1 MIWLARLFGVAA
13 LAGFAAAVW
22 YAGPLISFNDERILE
37 GYAIRI
43 SIIAAAVALVAVY
56 YAFRYVRDRRAQK
69 ALEAAIAG
77 GSEAETDSQVLEER
91 MAQAIDI
98 LKTSYGR
105 RNFLY
110 ELPWYLIIGPPG
122 AGKTTALVNSGLS
135 FPLAGSGT
143 AQPVAGV
150 GGTRYCDWWFTE
162 DAVLIDTAGR
172 YTTQDSDARRDK
184 SSWLA
189 FLGSLKRHR
198 PTQPLNGIILAI
210 SLHDLMTLDGQELGA
225 HVTEIRNRLQ
235 EIHDV
240 LKIEFPVYVVFTK
253 ADLISGFM
261 EYFAAFDEARR
272 RQVWGTTF
280 QTGDR
285 TRNMVDEAP
294 AGFDSLV
301 ARLSED
307 LPDRLN
313 EEPDP
318 RARIAIFGFPIQF
331 ASLKD
336 QVTKFLKGVFDPARR
351 QVDASLRGFY
361 FSSGTQQGT
370 PIDQLLGSMERN
382 FDTRGQAQMSGSG
395 RSFFLHDLLQ
405 KVVFS
410 EAGWVS
416 SDRQAQRRIAFARF
430 AGFAMIGLVAAA
442 ALGAIGW
449 SFLANQTLVAS
460 TGRSVDQYRSLAAPH
475 LAAATVADTE
485 LENVIGALDAIREL
499 PAGYGARDVDTPVTE
514 TLGLSQRER
523 LQSAS
528 ETAYRRALE
537 RMLRSRLLL
546 QLEQVIDQAKGNAG
560 LVYEPLK
567 VYLMLGGK
575 APKADNGL
583 VVSWFVRDWEQNR
596 YPGAPNRSGREQLE
610 KHLRAMLELDDP
622 YEPVYPLNKPL
633 IEAAQRSLGQL
644 SLVERAGAIVRSAYH
659 SAGRFDF
666 HIAQNAGGEAQ
677 LVLATTDG
685 SSLSALRVPGIY
697 TPDGFDTVFVEELS
711 KVAQNLV
718 EDRWVFGAGGAQAD
732 NEAELQRVGP
742 ELVDRYAKEYV
753 AAWQAVLDKL
763 KLKDM
768 AAGKPEYLALS
779 AAAAPGSPL
788 MRLFEAAAGE
798 MVPTRERTADG
809 DDAAGTPG
817 EPASQ
822 AADRAR
828 GLARI
833 GLKFAALKSQSRA
846 GSGSGTTA
854 EANPVAAIEAQ
865 LRPFVALVSG
875 PAGQRPIDVLTQN
888 FRDILQTLR
897 LADSI
902 ASQNDRASANLR
914 LQISNLR
921 ANASRFPGPLSRMVR
936 AAADELEGQSFRA
949 SISQLNQSFGQLA
962 AACSETIAS
971 RYPFSPESAEDLSLQ
986 DFAKVFAPG
995 GLIDLF
1001 FARELSSMVDMGG
1014 PSWRWKKDT
1023 QLAREF
1029 SDASLKPFQL
1039 ASEIRDAYFPTRQPL
1054 PSVQLTLTP
1063 FSLHGGADMARLE
1076 VDGQTVESLQAGS
1089 SPAQITWPGD
1099 LRGGSARLSL
1109 IPELPGR
1116 ESALGFEGPWAL
1128 KRLLDRATV
1137 SQNGAS
1143 QELRFLIGGRDVAYV
1158 LDAGTGANPFAL
1170 PALSSFS
1177 CPQSL

>member
-37 GYAIRI
+37 GEEVRLC
-43 SIIAAAVALVAVY
+43 IIGAAVALVAAY
-56 YAFRYVRDRRAQK
+56 YAFRLRRDRYAQK

-77 GSEAETDSQVLEER
+77 SSDTESDSQVLEER
-91 MAQAIDI
+91 MAQAIDA
-98 LKTSYGR
+98 LKTTYGR

-122 AGKTTALVNSGLS
+122 AGKTTALVNSGLH

-198 PTQPLNGIILAI
+198 PTQPFNGVILAI

-225 HVTEIRNRLQ
+225 HVAEIRNRLQ

-253 ADLISGFM
+253 ADLIIGFM

-280 QTGDR
+280 QTDDR

-307 LPDRLN
+307 LPDRLS

-336 QVTKFLKGVFDPARR
+336 QVTKFLKGVFDPARHHIE
-351 QVDASLRGFY
+351 ASLRGFY
-361 FSSGTQQGT
+361 FTSGTQQGT
-370 PIDQLLGSMERN
+370 PIDQLLASMERS
-382 FDTRGQAQMSGSG
+382 FDAPGQAQMSGTG

-405 KVVFS
+405 QVVFP

-416 SDRQAQRRIAFARF
+416 SDRQAQRRVAVARF
-430 AGFAMIGLVAAA
+430 AGLAMVVLVGAS

-449 SFLANQTLVAS
+449 SFLANQALVAS
-460 TGRSVDQYRSLAAPH
+460 TGRSVDQYRALAAPH

-499 PAGYGARDVDTPVTE
+499 PVGYGARDVDTPVTE
-514 TLGLSQRER
+514 TFGLSQRER

-546 QLEQVIDQAKGNAG
+546 QLEQVIDQVKGDAS

-575 APKADNGL
+575 APKADSGL

-610 KHLRAMLELDDP
+610 KHLRAMLELDDA
-622 YEPVYPLNKPL
+622 YEPVYPLNQPL

-644 SLVERAGAIVRSAYH
+644 SLAERAGAIVRSAYH
-659 SAGRFDF
+659 SANRFDF
-666 HIAQNAGGEAQ
+666 QIAQNAGGEAQ

-697 TPDGFDTVFVEELS
+697 TPAGFDTVFVEEMS

-732 NEAELQRVGP
+732 IEADLQRVGP

-753 AAWQAVLDKL
+753 AAWHAALDRL
-763 KLKDM
+763 KLKDLTT
-768 AAGKPEYLALS
+768 GKPEYLALS
-779 AAAAPGSPL
+779 SAASPSSPIL
-788 MRLFEAAAGE
+788 RLFEAAAGE
-798 MVPTRERTADG
+798 MVLTRERFVEGEDEP
-809 DDAAGTPG
+809 GTRG
-817 EPASQ
+817 ELATQ

-833 GLKFAALKSQSRA
+833 GLKFAALKSQNRA
-846 GSGSGTTA
+846 GFGSATTA
-854 EANPVAAIEAQ
+854 EPNPVAAIEAQ

-875 PAGQRPIDVLTQN
+875 AAGQRPVDVLTQN
-888 FRDILQTLR
+888 FRDILQSLR

-902 ASQNDRASANLR
+902 AGQNERASANLR

-921 ANASRFPGPLSRMVR
+921 ANASRLPRGLSRMVR
-936 AAADELEGQSFRA
+936 ATADEFEGQSFQA
-949 SISQLNQSFGQLA
+949 SISQLSQSLDQLA
-962 AACSETIAS
+962 AACNEVIAN
-971 RYPFSPESAEDLSLQ
+971 RYPFSAESAEDLSLQ
-986 DFAKVFAPG
+986 DFARVFGPG
-995 GLIDLF
+995 GMIDLF
-1001 FARELSSMVDMGG
+1001 FARELSSMVDMSG
-1014 PSWRWKKDT
+1014 PSWRWKQDAR
-1023 QLAREF
+1023 LARGF
-1029 SDASLKPFQL
+1029 SDSSLKQFQL
-1039 ASEIRDAYFPTRQPL
+1039 ASEIRDAYFPARQSLPL
-1054 PSVQLTLTP
+1054 VRLNVTP
-1063 FSLHGGADMARLE
+1063 FSLHGEADTALLD
-1076 VDGQTVESLQAGS
+1076 VDGQVVESLHTGS
-1089 SPAQITWPGD
+1089 SPTQITWPGD
-1099 LRGGSARLSL
+1099 MRSGSARLSL
-1109 IPELPGR
+1109 VPELPGR
-1116 ESALGFEGPWAL
+1116 DSSLSFEGPWAL

-1137 SQNGAS
+1137 SRNGAAL
-1143 QELRFLIGGRDVAYV
+1143 ELRFLIGGRDVAYV
-1158 LDAGTGANPFAL
+1158 LDGTAANPFAL
-1170 PALSSFS
+1170 PALASFG

>member
-37 GYAIRI
+37 GNEVRLAII
-43 SIIAAAVALVAVY
+43 GAAVALVAVY
-56 YAFRYVRDRRAQK
+56 YAFHVLRDRNAQK

-77 GSEAETDSQVLEER
+77 SSESESDSQVLEER
-91 MAQAIDI
+91 MTQAIDV

-122 AGKTTALVNSGLS
+122 AGKTTALVNSGLN

-198 PTQPLNGIILAI
+198 PTQPFNGVILAI

-261 EYFAAFDEARR
+261 DYFAAFDEARR

-280 QTGDR
+280 QTDDR
-285 TRNMVDEAP
+285 TRNMVAEAP
-294 AGFDSLV
+294 SAFDTLV

-313 EEPDP
+313 DESDP

-331 ASLKD
+331 ARLRD
-336 QVTKFLKGVFDPARR
+336 QVTKFLKGVFDPARHHI
-351 QVDASLRGFY
+351 DASLRGFY

-382 FDTRGQAQMSGSG
+382 FDTPGQAQMSGTG
-395 RSFFLHDLLQ
+395 KSFFLHDLLQ
-405 KVVFS
+405 RVVFP

-416 SDRQAQRRIAFARF
+416 SDRQAQRRIALARY
-430 AGFAMIGLVAAA
+430 AGLAIIGLVAVS

-449 SFLANQTLVAS
+449 SFLGNQALIAS
-460 TGRSVDQYRSLAAPH
+460 TARSVDQYRSLAAPH

-499 PAGYGARDVDTPVTE
+499 PVGYGSRDVDTPVTE
-514 TLGLSQRER
+514 TFGLSQRAR

-546 QLEQVIDQAKGNAG
+546 QLEQVIDQVKGDAG

-575 APKADNGL
+575 APKAYSAL

-596 YPGAPNRSGREQLE
+596 YPGATNRSGREDLE
-610 KHLRAMLELDDP
+610 KHLRAMLELDDE
-622 YEPVYPLNKPL
+622 YEPVYPLNQPL

-644 SLVERAGAIVRSAYH
+644 TLAERAGAIIRSAYH
-659 SAGRFDF
+659 SADRFDF
-666 HIAQNAGGEAQ
+666 SIAQNAGSEAQ

-685 SSLSALRVPGIY
+685 SSLSALRIPGIY
-697 TPDGFDTVFVEELS
+697 TPAGFDTVFVEELS
-711 KVAQNLV
+711 KVAQSLV

-732 NEAELQRVGP
+732 IESDLQRVGP
-742 ELVDRYAKEYV
+742 ELVDRYGREYV
-753 AAWQAVLDKL
+753 EAWQAVLDRL
-763 KLKDM
+763 KLRDM

-779 AAAAPGSPL
+779 AAASPDSPI

-798 MVPTRERTADG
+798 MVLTRERIADG
-809 DDAAGTPG
+809 DDASGTPG
-817 EPASQ
+817 ELESQ

-833 GLKFAALKSQSRA
+833 GLKFAALKSQNRA
-846 GSGSGTTA
+846 GSGSGATA
-854 EANPVAAIEAQ
+854 EVNPVAAIEAQ
-865 LRPFVALVSG
+865 LRPFVAMVSG
-875 PAGQRPIDVLTQN
+875 STGQRPIDVLTQN
-888 FRDILQTLR
+888 FRDILQSLR

-902 ASQNDRASANLR
+902 ASQTDRASANLR

-921 ANASRFPGPLSRMVR
+921 ANASRLPRPLSRMVR
-936 AAADELEGQSFRA
+936 AAADELEGQSFQA
-949 SISQLNQSFGQLA
+949 SISQLNQSFDQLA
-962 AACSETIAS
+962 AACNEAIAS

-1001 FARELSSMVDMGG
+1001 FARELSSMVDMSG
-1014 PSWRWKKDT
+1014 PSWRWKQDT
-1023 QLAREF
+1023 RLAREF
-1029 SDASLKPFQL
+1029 SEASLKQFQL
-1039 ASEIRDAYFPTRQPL
+1039 ASEIRDAYFPARQLL
-1054 PSVQLTLTP
+1054 PSIQLTLTP
-1063 FSLHGGADMARLE
+1063 FSLHGEADMALLD
-1076 VDGQTVESLQAGS
+1076 VDGQVVESLHTGS

-1099 LRGGSARLSL
+1099 LRSGSARLSL
-1109 IPELPGR
+1109 SPELPGR
-1116 ESALGFEGPWAL
+1116 ESTLGFEGPWAL

-1137 SQNGAS
+1137 SQNGANP
-1143 QELRFLIGGRDVAYV
+1143 ELRFLIGGRDVAYV
-1158 LDAGTGANPFAL
+1158 LDTGTAANPFAL